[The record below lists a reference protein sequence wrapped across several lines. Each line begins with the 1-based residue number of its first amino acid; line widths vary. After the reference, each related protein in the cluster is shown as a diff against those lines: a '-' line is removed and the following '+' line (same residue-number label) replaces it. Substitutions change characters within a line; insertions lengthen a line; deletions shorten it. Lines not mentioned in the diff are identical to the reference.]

1 LLGPADASVLEHEA
15 KKWLAWYQTAF
26 LLGAAAG
33 GWGFG
38 WLGDRIGRA
47 KALGLSICTYSLVT
61 GGGYFATTPE
71 QFLIVRFISCLGI
84 GGTWP
89 TAVSLVS
96 EAWPNV
102 SRPTLAGILGAS
114 ANFGFV
120 LLGLI
125 GCCRVIDVNSWR
137 WVLCVGAAPA
147 VIGLYALVWLPE
159 SPQWR
164 GQRASIGNRDRTKP
178 LREIFVPPLLR
189 RTLIGILLGAV
200 PVVGTAVNA
209 IWIVPWSQTARPAVA
224 TIERAPQVESRL
236 AWLLP
241 AIDDPRSQA
250 AWTQVTRSSGAIVG
264 SLIGGWIASLI
275 GRRTTYFLISLA
287 SLAISLTLYG
297 ALEPGHPWFQ
307 SFAFLLG
314 LVGVTYFGWLPLYLP
329 ELFPTRVRSTG
340 TGVTF
345 NSGRAVAAVGA
356 LVVAEVI
363 RSAAQIDYAQV
374 GLLTSGVY
382 AIGMLIV
389 LFAPDTT
396 RETLEK

>member
-1 LLGPADASVLEHEA
+1 
-15 KKWLAWYQTAF
+15 

-33 GWGFG
+33 GWCFG

-47 KALGLSICTYSLVT
+47 KALGLSICTYSIVT
-61 GGGYFATTPE
+61 GAGWFATTPE
-71 QFLIVRFISCLGI
+71 QLLVVRFVSCLGV

-102 SRPTLAGILGAS
+102 SRPALAGILGAS

-125 GCCRVIDVNSWR
+125 GCCRVIEPQSWR
-137 WVLCVGAAPA
+137 WVLLVGVAPVA
-147 VIGLYALVWLPE
+147 IGVFALIWLPE
-159 SPQWR
+159 SPRWR
-164 GQRASIGNRDRTKP
+164 MQSAASARSDARP
-178 LREIFVPPLLR
+178 LREIFSPPLLR

-209 IWIVPWSQTARPAVA
+209 IWIVPWSQAARPDIA
-224 TIERAPQVESRL
+224 TASAARADSGW

-264 SLIGGWIASLI
+264 SLAGGWIASLI

-287 SLAISLTLYG
+287 SLAVSVTLYG
-297 ALEPGHPWFQ
+297 VLEPGHPWFGT
-307 SFAFLLG
+307 FAFLLG

-329 ELFPTRVRSTG
+329 ELFPTRVRATG

-345 NSGRAVAAVGA
+345 NSGRALAAVGA
-356 LVVAEVI
+356 IVVAEVI
-363 RSAAQIDYAQV
+363 RSAVEIDYARV

-382 AIGMLIV
+382 AVGMLMI
-389 LFAPDTT
+389 LFAPDTN
-396 RETLEK
+396 RAQMDE